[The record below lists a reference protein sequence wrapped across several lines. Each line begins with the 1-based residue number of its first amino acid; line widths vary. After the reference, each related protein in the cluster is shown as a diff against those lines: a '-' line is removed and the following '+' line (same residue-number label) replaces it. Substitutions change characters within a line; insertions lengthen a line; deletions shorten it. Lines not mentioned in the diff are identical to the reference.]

1 MLFRSNDDTTGPIKH
16 SIYHYIP
23 NIPSGFYE
31 SYSLGK
37 NSLGNSFP
45 DRQRKAD
52 SYGGNSI
59 LGTKDAIIAKYH
71 WTYDYLMWGVSWAV
85 VNLMMADAQH
95 TDYESGKEQ
104 RSGKTEI
111 GDSDV
116 LDLSDPKNIEILKRM
131 AQ

>member
-1 MLFRSNDDTTGPIKH
+1 
-16 SIYHYIP
+16 
-23 NIPSGFYE
+23 
-31 SYSLGK
+31 
-37 NSLGNSFP
+37 
-45 DRQRKAD
+45 
-52 SYGGNSI
+52 
-59 LGTKDAIIAKYH
+59 
-71 WTYDYLMWGVSWAV
+71 MWGVSWAV

-104 RSGKTEI
+104 RSGKTEM